1 MFANKSTN
9 ANPSFGGAF
18 NFGQSNTQQPQQ
30 QQQQQ
35 QQQPTASIGSTT
47 QTIINPPT
55 SNISSTSNI
64 DITASLDNSSSDKL
78 LQDLL
83 EAANNLPK
91 SNLGN
96 NNQLG
101 SIHLTLDELER
112 KTQELRNIEIKQNHY
127 TKAHYLLAD
136 AGVKTGDIEDELNGI
151 QLPKSSSSNY
161 QQQQEQFN
169 YKIDNNI
176 ENYLKNRKE
185 ENILN
190 TIEQSFNLASQDFDT
205 YINSSISVDWKL
217 RREKLKKAVGLKDS
231 SKFQEEALK
240 CSVVW
245 KSNSASANILTP
257 LSTTS
262 PISGTRSISRDKF
275 ENYAKII
282 YSLNESRIENKNFPL
297 CLNFY
302 ELNKI
307 QDDSKSKQIA
317 EIWKILQ
324 NLVEEKN
331 SKVLQEQKFF
341 KSDKLKLN
349 NLIVEKSK
357 KYLEKEF
364 LNYVDH
370 IYRKVIDKPKNFTP
384 ATNINKIS
392 FFIHQIIIKNEPD
405 LVNKTLLVN
414 GVPIWSLIYYLM
426 RAGLYEDANELV
438 FKNRELF
445 NKFDKNFPI
454 YIKNYTDNSK
464 FQLNSDLRE
473 RIHQEFNQQFQY
485 VLNDIE
491 TNVNYDP
498 YKYSVYKIIG
508 KCDLNNK
515 SPPPSI
521 NLSNENWLWFQF
533 SIINENDSNDESSLI
548 FENYSLDNLQNKI
561 ISLGPKYFSSSSN
574 NPLYLKT
581 LILSGL
587 YELAVQ
593 YCYESMNEA
602 DAVHLA
608 IGLAYFGLLKC
619 SDFNKDGILTVQNNE
634 YEINYSRILGSYTTT
649 FKLSDPKVACE
660 YLILI
665 ALGQG
670 GDSTEELRVCHD
682 ALRELLLI
690 SREFGI
696 LIGELNQIT
705 GVIEPGVLEIQRKLI
720 GLENLNLF
728 HRQIVLVTANKCEEE
743 GRIFDALLLYQLSC
757 DYETTIVLV
766 NKLLAELIATS
777 DLNKPII
784 LFGNCDALN
793 SGSID
798 VNKENNIDNNII
810 LLSEHIWNSFSKNSH
825 ILSNITSQV
834 KQTCELL
841 ISVIEIRNDFIQRNW
856 SEVINKIDKLN
867 ILPANSTDDLSKI
880 RIYSELIENNDLDEN
895 VIKII
900 PSLLILVLTCVTNL
914 NYNILTKRYQSLNNE
929 KDELLQWKKIAKN
942 CIIYAGMVQ
951 YKMPRE
957 IYSLLINLESSL

>member
-1 MFANKSTN
+1 MFANKSNNT
-9 ANPSFGGAF
+9 SFGGGF
-18 NFGQSNTQQPQQ
+18 NFGANT
-30 QQQQQ
+30 QQQQ
-35 QQQPTASIGSTT
+35 QQQPPPQQQPTTSIGSTT
-47 QTIINPPT
+47 QTTINPPT
-55 SNISSTSNI
+55 SNINSSTNI
-64 DITASLDNSSSDKL
+64 DITASLNNTDSNKL
-78 LQDLL
+78 LRDLL
-83 EAANNLPK
+83 DSASSLPK
-91 SNLGN
+91 SSIGD
-96 NNQLG
+96 QIG
-101 SIHLTLDELER
+101 SIHLTLNELER
-112 KTQELRNIEIKQNHY
+112 KTQELRKSELKQKHH

-136 AGVKTGDIEDELNGI
+136 AGVKTGDLEDELNRI
-151 QLPKSSSSNY
+151 QLPKSSKHESNHNL
-161 QQQQEQFN
+161 E
-169 YKIDNNI
+169 NNI
-176 ENYLKNRKE
+176 ENYLKNKKE

-190 TIEQSFNLASQDFDT
+190 TIEQTFNLASQDFDK
-205 YINSSISVDWKL
+205 YINSNISIDWKI
-217 RREKLKKAVGLKDS
+217 RKEKLQKAIGLKDS

-257 LSTTS
+257 LSTS
-262 PISGTRSISRDKF
+262 PTKITRTKF
-275 ENYAKII
+275 EHYARII
-282 YSLNESRIENKNFPL
+282 YSLNEARLENQNFPL

-302 ELNKI
+302 DLNKF
-307 QDDSKSKQIA
+307 QDDFKSKQIA

-324 NLVEEKN
+324 NLVDEKN
-331 SKVLQEQKFF
+331 SKTSQEQKFF
-341 KSDKLKLN
+341 KNPKLN
-349 NLIVEKSK
+349 DIIVSKSK
-357 KYLEKEF
+357 EYLEWEF
-364 LNYVDH
+364 LNFVDH
-370 IYRKVIDKPKNFTP
+370 TYIKVVDKPKNFIP
-384 ATNINKIS
+384 ATNVNKVS
-392 FFIHQIIIKNEPD
+392 FFIHQIILKNEPD

-414 GVPIWSLIYYLM
+414 GVPIWALIYYLM
-426 RAGLYEDANELV
+426 RAGLYEDADNLV
-438 FKNRELF
+438 YKNRQLF

-454 YIKNYTDNSK
+454 YIKNFVENSK
-464 FQLNSDLRE
+464 LSSDLLE

-485 VLNDIE
+485 ILNDLE

-521 NLSNENWLWFQF
+521 NLSNENWLWFQS
-533 SIINENDSNDESSLI
+533 SIINEDSSEESSLI
-548 FENYSLDNLQNKI
+548 FENYSLKNLQNKI
-561 ISLGPKYFSSSSN
+561 VSLGPKYFLSSSN

-593 YCYESMNEA
+593 YCYENMNEA

-608 IGLAYFGLLKC
+608 IGLAYFGLLNC
-619 SDFNKDGILTVQNNE
+619 SNFNKDGVLSVVNNE
-634 YEINYSRILGSYTTT
+634 YEINYSRILGAYTTF

-670 GDSTEELRVCHD
+670 GKSKSILQVCHD
-682 ALRELLLI
+682 ALRELLLV

-705 GVIEPGVLEIQRKLI
+705 GVIEPGVLETQRKLI
-720 GLENLNLF
+720 GLEDLNSF

-757 DYETTIVLV
+757 DYETTIVLI
-766 NKLLAELIATS
+766 NKLLSELISTS

-784 LFGNCDALN
+784 LFGNCDTLY

-798 VNKENNIDNNII
+798 INSKNTIDNNII
-810 LLSEHIWNSFSKNSH
+810 LLSEHIWQNFSKNSH
-825 ILSNITSQV
+825 ILSSITSQV
-834 KQTCELL
+834 KQTCEVL
-841 ISVIEIRNDFIQRNW
+841 ISVIEIRNIFIQRNW
-856 SEVINKIDKLN
+856 SEVIDKINKLK
-867 ILPANSTDDLSKI
+867 ILPANSNDNLSQIK
-880 RIYSELIENNDLDEN
+880 IYSELIENNELNEDI
-895 VIKII
+895 IKII

-914 NYNILTKRYQSLNNE
+914 NYNILSQRYQSLNNE
-929 KDELLQWKKIAKN
+929 KDEILHWRKIAKN

-957 IYSLLINLESSL
+957 VYSLLINLESSL